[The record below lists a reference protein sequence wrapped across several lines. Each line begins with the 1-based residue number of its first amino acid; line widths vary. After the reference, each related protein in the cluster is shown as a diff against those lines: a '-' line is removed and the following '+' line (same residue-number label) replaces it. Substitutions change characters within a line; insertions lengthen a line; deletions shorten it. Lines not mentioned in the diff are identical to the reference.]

1 MEDESQPLPGND
13 DGQAISG
20 LQGYQFTFGVSAPSS
35 SDDSFIEPDAR
46 YSSGFSLIAILRL
59 DSSSLSD
66 SVMDFP
72 RQFGRTYHAYKEGSY
87 AFPNDE
93 VEQERLA
100 LQDCAFTKA
109 MGDKLYFAPL
119 DDHPPGRILDIATGT
134 GDWAV
139 SMGDRFPNAIVTAT
153 DLSPIQPEVVPTN
166 VEFYVEDS
174 SEPWNYSDTFDYIH
188 TKTTGGCWESYETQI
203 AQQAFETLSPGGWFE
218 SQECDSVPCC
228 DDGTLKPDSALALW
242 FQEFLHAAE
251 EAKRPHTEGCKLKSI
266 YERVGFVDVHE
277 RRFKV
282 PLNGWAKDQGLKEIG
297 RLMEM
302 NMQMGLSAFSLG
314 LFNRVYGRTP
324 EEIEVSL
331 VEVRRDVSDPSIH
344 AYLPIFAVWGRKP
357 FPGER

>member
-1 MEDESQPLPGND
+1 MEDESQPLPEND

-20 LQGYQFTFGVSAPSS
+20 LEGYQFTFGVSAPSS
-35 SDDSFIEPDAR
+35 SDDSFIEPDPQAE
-46 YSSGFSLIAILRL
+46 STWTL
-59 DSSSLSD
+59 DSSSLTD

-100 LQDCAFTKA
+100 LQDCAFTRA

-119 DDHPPGRILDIATGT
+119 DEHPPTRILDIATGT
-134 GDWAV
+134 GDWAIA
-139 SMGDRFPNAIVTAT
+139 MGDCFPNAIVTAT

-174 SEPWNYSDTFDYIH
+174 SEPWNYSETFDYIH

-203 AQQAFETLSPGGWFE
+203 AQQAFETLAPGGWFE
-218 SQECDSVPCC
+218 SQECDSVPHC
-228 DDGTLKPDSALALW
+228 DDGTLKPDSALATW
-242 FQEFLHAAE
+242 FQEFLNAGE
-251 EAKRPHTEGCKLKSI
+251 EAKRPHSEGCKLKSI

-277 RRFKV
+277 RKFKV
-282 PLNGWAKDQGLKEIG
+282 PLNGWAKDQDLKEIG

-302 NMQMGLSAFSLG
+302 NMQMGLSAFSLAP
-314 LFNRVYGRTP
+314 FNRVYGRTP

-344 AYLPIFAVWGRKP
+344 AYLPIFVVWGRKP
-357 FPGER
+357 FPGEQ